1 MAVSCARISWDRSRC
16 QRARKTVAGSTPGY
30 SVNSNSW
37 IRNKNMEQAISAGH
51 KGEGTVSGEFVTLE
65 GERYYAI
72 RNVDRMAPFFISVIS
87 SADHWLF
94 VSSTGGLT
102 AGRVSP
108 ETALFPYIPVDRVHE
123 SFPHTGP
130 KTLLRV
136 QADGNRQLWEP
147 FNRECEAHFAVS
159 RHLYKNML
167 GNKLCFE
174 EVNHDL
180 KLTFRYTWMTS
191 DQFGFVRH
199 CELVNNGKRHA
210 RIDVLDGLQNI
221 LPAGTPLLAQ
231 TNSSNLVDAYK
242 WA

>member
-1 MAVSCARISWDRSRC
+1 M
-16 QRARKTVAGSTPGY
+16 QR
-30 SVNSNSW
+30 
-37 IRNKNMEQAISAGH
+37 AISAGYRA
-51 KGEGTVSGEFVTLE
+51 GELVSGEFVTFG

-72 RNVDRMAPFFISVIS
+72 RNVDGMAPFFISVIS

-123 SFPHTGP
+123 SFSHTGP
-130 KTLLRV
+130 KTVLRIS
-136 QADGNRQLWEP
+136 ADGHPQLWEP
-147 FNRECEAHFAVS
+147 FNRDCEARFDVS
-159 RHLYKNML
+159 RNLYKNVL

-180 KLTFRYTWMTS
+180 QLTFRYTWMTS
-191 DQFGFVRH
+191 DRFGFVRH
-199 CELVNNGKRHA
+199 CELRNTGKRPVKV
-210 RIDVLDGLQNI
+210 DVLDGLQNI

-231 TNSSNLVDAYK
+231 TTRATWWMPTSGQSWMKRPA
-242 WA
+242 WACIRCIPVYRTGPNPASR